1 MRVYCDFDGTI
12 SIEDATDFILARLAD
27 PEWEVVERQ
36 WQDGL
41 IGSGDCMRRQIA
53 LLRAKQQELDEVL
66 EDVVIDPTFP
76 SFVEF
81 CANEGLPLT
90 IVSDGVDYFI
100 NRILARHQLDHLP
113 VIANKLI
120 VGDFGG
126 HASYRL
132 SSPYSDPECL
142 TAAGVCKCRSLT
154 LHDTCVYIG
163 DGRSDF
169 CVSDKPELVF
179 AKGKLADYCFGQD
192 IPFVAYQTFND
203 LTWSLKSV
211 IPALQGHPADIL
223 RYATA

>member
-1 MRVYCDFDGTI
+1 MHVYCDFDGTI

-27 PEWEVVERQ
+27 PEWEVIEQQ

-76 SFVEF
+76 SFVAF
-81 CANEGLPLT
+81 CSEQGMPVT

-120 VGDFGG
+120 IGDFGG
-126 HASYRL
+126 QASYRL
-132 SSPYSDPECL
+132 SSPYSDSECL
-142 TAAGVCKCRSLT
+142 TASGVCKCRSLT
-154 LHDTCVYIG
+154 RHDTCVFIG

-179 AKGKLADYCFGQD
+179 AKGKLADYCFSQD
-192 IPFVAYQTFND
+192 IPFVAYQNFID
-203 LTWSLKSV
+203 LTHSLKSV
-211 IPALQGHPADIL
+211 IPALHGYPADVF